1 MTVQETADLEANE
14 ERVEQIVV
22 CVLCCVRSRIIQLA
36 CVAFPSA
43 VCLLLYVCS
52 PSPRPLAA
60 LIVGVVPLCLFVLVL
75 LCLPGLVFWSQVQQ
89 DDNDAHRAHKI
100 LQAKKQERKVA
111 CGDESGNDKS
121 MPNPFALCIEAA
133 KTNNAQAMQWCLL
146 KGQSPDETD
155 HLGRTP
161 LHWACC
167 TGSDDAA
174 DLLIKAGAALDLHD
188 RLEGFTPLHYAAF
201 YGHIKLT
208 RMMVSNGAN
217 MELACH
223 KHMNPLQLA
232 EMASL
237 KTQTV
242 QPSHPIIIKYVRLH

>member
-1 MTVQETADLEANE
+1 MTVQETVDLEANE

-43 VCLLLYVCS
+43 
-52 PSPRPLAA
+52 
-60 LIVGVVPLCLFVLVL
+60 
-75 LCLPGLVFWSQVQQ
+75 CLPGLVFWSQVQQ

-155 HLGRTP
+155 HVRP
-161 LHWACC
+161 SFH
-167 TGSDDAA
+167 
-174 DLLIKAGAALDLHD
+174 
-188 RLEGFTPLHYAAF
+188 LE
-201 YGHIKLT
+201 
-208 RMMVSNGAN
+208 RV
-217 MELACH
+217 
-223 KHMNPLQLA
+223 
-232 EMASL
+232 
-237 KTQTV
+237 
-242 QPSHPIIIKYVRLH
+242 